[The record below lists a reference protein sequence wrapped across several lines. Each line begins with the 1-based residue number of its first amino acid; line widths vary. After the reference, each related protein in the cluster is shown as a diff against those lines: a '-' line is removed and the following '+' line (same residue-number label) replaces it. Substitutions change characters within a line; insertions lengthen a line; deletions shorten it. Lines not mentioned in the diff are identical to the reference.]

1 MKRFKKIKDYLI
13 LIKKRQPIIINRVLH
28 KLKFDW
34 IEIFLFLFR
43 NHYFE
48 IRTLSILE
56 ALNDLEEL
64 KITGYHLLNIWIY
77 INKNYL

>member
-13 LIKKRQPIIINRVLH
+13 LIKKRQPIIINRVLY
-28 KLKFDW
+28 KLRSDW
-34 IEIFLFLFR
+34 IEFFLFR